1 MTPQSAVPETP
12 GSLFRETTATIAR
25 NPLVIFLFIFL
36 ALIQASALTVVFL
49 SHSEP
54 FSSLLG
60 PIIRRFWGDRFLH
73 YPDNF
78 LLLPKLFSY
87 AEMAVITVV
96 GLIVTGITIQL
107 VASARDRAHSSTI
120 VTAFWGTL
128 KRYFGMLFVWL
139 CIFFA
144 LRYGARAALDHL
156 PNSLPVHFAGLL
168 GVFLLTQMLTAF
180 LFPAILLS
188 GKKYWKSIVE
198 GLMLALKNIP
208 GLFLLLL
215 LPVGLSVALSYLKT
229 MSPLLSQNNPDMVLV
244 ILYCSIVVATVV
256 DLFITSATAI
266 LYLKVRNSK

>member
-1 MTPQSAVPETP
+1 MTPQSASSEKST
-12 GSLFRETTATIAR
+12 SLFHETTVTILR
-25 NPLVIFLFIFL
+25 NPLVLFLFVFL
-36 ALIQASALTVVFL
+36 ALMQACALTVVFL

-54 FSSLLG
+54 IGSLLG

-87 AEMAVITVV
+87 AEMAVITVA
-96 GLIVTGITIQL
+96 GLVITGITIQL
-107 VASARDRAHSSTI
+107 IASAREREHSSTI

-128 KRYFGMLFVWL
+128 QRYFGLLFIWL

-144 LRYGARAALDHL
+144 LRYGARAVLDFL
-156 PNSLPVHFAGLL
+156 PNRLPLHFAGLL
-168 GVFLLTQMLTAF
+168 GVFLMMQMLTAF
-180 LFPAILLS
+180 LFPAIILS
-188 GKKYWKSIVE
+188 GKKYWKSVSE
-198 GLMLALKNIP
+198 GLGLALTNMP
-208 GLFLLLL
+208 RLFLLLV

-229 MSPLLSQNNPDMVLV
+229 MSPLVSQNNPDMVLV
-244 ILYCSIVVATVV
+244 ILYGSIVVSTAV